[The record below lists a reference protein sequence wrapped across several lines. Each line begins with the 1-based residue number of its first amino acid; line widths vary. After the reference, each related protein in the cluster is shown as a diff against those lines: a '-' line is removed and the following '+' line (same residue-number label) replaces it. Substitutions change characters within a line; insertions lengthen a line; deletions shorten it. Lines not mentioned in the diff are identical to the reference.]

1 MDKKSRPLLPRFAHL
16 VVPSNCVVGIAG
28 NPRSVA
34 LRVGPVGVDV
44 GEVEAHRGTVRVKK
58 TGRSGVLVLSFL
70 SSLVRIFKEKKG
82 DATRDSNE

>member
-44 GEVEAHRGTVRVKK
+44 GEVEAHRGTMRVKETK
-58 TGRSGVLVLSFL
+58 EVAFL
-70 SSLVRIFKEKKG
+70 SSCPDF
-82 DATRDSNE
+82 